1 MTDAKTAEERAREWV
16 RDAAQSLCRAGI
28 DITSPAEG
36 FALEA
41 YLAGAASVGDRHR
54 WNLSSNHP
62 EMKRCVICGE
72 KDVCIENSDDE
83 TSKAKGMY
91 RGACC
96 GEHAGSVTAWYDT
109 RQKAL
114 DAWNYN
120 KAPFEM
126 IEKPEPLPYLLCI
139 AQELPEDSK

>member
-1 MTDAKTAEERAREWV
+1 MTDAKTVEERARAYADSSEPSDGAWE
-16 RDAAQSLCRAGI
+16 RTRK
-28 DITSPAEG
+28 
-36 FALEA
+36 A